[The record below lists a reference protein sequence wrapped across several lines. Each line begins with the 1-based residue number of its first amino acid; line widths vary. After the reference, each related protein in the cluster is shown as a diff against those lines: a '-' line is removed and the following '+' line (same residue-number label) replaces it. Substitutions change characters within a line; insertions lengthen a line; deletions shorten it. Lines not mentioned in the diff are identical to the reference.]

1 VQPQVRGERL
11 AMMPL
16 GGLQMLLIISGF
28 VLGAAALAGAKRRGG
43 VRVFGMAVA
52 GTCINGLLVL
62 AMLIAIPGLMKAIE
76 RAKTL
81 QKQKT
86 EQRQE

>member
-1 VQPQVRGERL
+1 VV
-11 AMMPL
+11 A
-16 GGLQMLLIISGF
+16 
-28 VLGAAALAGAKRRGG
+28 AKRRGG
-43 VRVFGMAVA
+43 AGIFGMAVA

-76 RAKTL
+76 RAKAL

-86 EQRQE
+86 EQRQ